1 MTKIVIVGG
10 VAGGASAAC
19 RARRLDETA
28 EIIVFERGA
37 YVSYANCGLPYYV
50 GGSIAERSK
59 LAVQTP
65 QSLHSR
71 FNIDVRIETEVIGI
85 DAEAHEVE
93 ALDHTTGNTYRESYD
108 KLLLSPG
115 AEPLRPPLPGIDLPN
130 VLTVRSIPDVDRICA
145 AATQQQGQRAVVV
158 GGGFIGVEM
167 AENLVNR
174 GLSVDLIEMSS
185 HVIKS
190 LDADMAVDLHH
201 ELRANG
207 VKLHLEEGLTGIE
220 QHGDGLAV
228 CTSKGQFIACDV
240 VILAIGV
247 RPETELAL
255 TSGIACGPRG
265 HIVVDD
271 QMRTNLSDVYAV
283 GDAVQITD
291 FVSGA
296 ATAIPLAGPANRQ
309 GRLAAHNMLG
319 GSDAYTGT
327 QGSSIVKVFGLAAAS
342 TGLTEESARAQGIV
356 VDKTYLTQPHHATYY
371 PGARMMGLKVLWEK
385 GTGKL
390 LGAQAV
396 GPEGVD
402 KRIDVIATAIRFG
415 ADVRDLASLELCY
428 APPFNSAKDPVNM
441 AGFVAQNVL
450 SGTLRQFFPE
460 DVAGLPRDGSV
471 TLVDVRTPGEHARGG
486 IDGFVNIPVD
496 EIRARIDEIPKDKPV
511 YLHCKSGQR
520 SYIACRI
527 LTGLGYTCYNLAG
540 GYDRWSAING
550 KRG

>member
-28 EIIVFERGA
+28 EIIVFERGS

-50 GGSIAERSK
+50 GGSISERSK

-65 QSLHSR
+65 QSLRSR
-71 FNIDVRIETEVIGI
+71 FNIDVRIETEVVGI
-85 DAEAHEVE
+85 DAKAHEVE
-93 ALDHTTGNTYRESYD
+93 ALDHATSKTYRESYD

-115 AEPLRPPLPGIDLPN
+115 AGPVRPPLSGIDLPN

-145 AATQQQGQRAVVV
+145 AATHRQGQRAVVV

-167 AENLVNR
+167 AENLVDR
-174 GLSVDLIEMSS
+174 GLSVELVEMSD
-185 HVIKS
+185 HIIKS
-190 LDADMAVDLHH
+190 LDADMAVDLHR

-207 VKLHLEEGLTGIE
+207 VTLHLEEGLEGIE
-220 QHGDGLAV
+220 QRVDSLAV
-228 CTSKGQFIACDV
+228 STNKGRLIACDM

-247 RPETELAL
+247 RPETKLAL
-255 TSGIACGPRG
+255 ASGITCGPRG

-271 QMRTNLSDVYAV
+271 QMRTNLSDIYAV
-283 GDAVQITD
+283 GDAVQVTD
-291 FVSGA
+291 FVGGT

-319 GSDAYTGT
+319 GSDTYTGT

-342 TGLTEESARAQGIV
+342 TGLTEESARAQGID

-371 PGARMMGLKVLWEK
+371 PGAKTMGLKVLWEK

-390 LGAQAV
+390 LGAQAI
-396 GPEGVD
+396 GSEGVD

-415 ADVRDLASLELCY
+415 ADVRDLVSLELCY
-428 APPFNSAKDPVNM
+428 APPFNSAKDPVNI

-450 SGTLRQFFPE
+450 DGTLRQFFPE

-471 TLVDVRTPGEHARGG
+471 TLIDVRTPGEHARGR
-486 IDGFVNIPVD
+486 IDGFANIPVD
-496 EIRARIDEIPKDKPV
+496 EIRARLDEIPTDKPV

-527 LTGLGYTCYNLAG
+527 LTGLGYSCYNLAG
-540 GYDRWSAING
+540 GYDRWSAIYA
-550 KRG
+550 